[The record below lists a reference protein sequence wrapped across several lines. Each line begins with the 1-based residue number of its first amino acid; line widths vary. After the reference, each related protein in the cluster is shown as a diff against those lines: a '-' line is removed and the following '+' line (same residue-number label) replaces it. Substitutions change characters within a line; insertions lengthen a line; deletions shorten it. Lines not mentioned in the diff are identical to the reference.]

1 MPDTSGLNPRQLA
14 AFDQFHATF
23 RDMQAEFCA
32 SLQSASAAFAV
43 MSRSLRD
50 FGEEIQVTGL
60 QLGIEDG
67 ETLQAHADLAQ
78 LDRHLDAHYGT
89 PES

>member
-1 MPDTSGLNPRQLA
+1 MPDTSGLDPRQLA

-32 SLQSASAAFAV
+32 SLQSASSAFAA
-43 MSRSLRD
+43 MSKSLRD

-67 ETLQAHADLAQ
+67 EALQRDPDLAQ
-78 LDRHLDAHYGT
+78 LDRHLDANYSV
-89 PES
+89 PEV